1 MSLKFFSSLMDL
13 WEFNIID
20 GLIAVPTWWYYH
32 GGYMTTIYLWITGE
46 IRLRILSLS
55 LFIIFLS
62 TARCK
67 FCIKLPHVRL
77 GSMKL
82 SVTRTLPFTLLPVT
96 HLEKNSPEK
105 GGTCNTGIDI
115 PGVLNRTVSLY
126 ISLLLLF
133 LLFYSHSTRAYI
145 KYIKYV

>member
-1 MSLKFFSSLMDL
+1 MMVISR
-13 WEFNIID
+13 
-20 GLIAVPTWWYYH
+20 
-32 GGYMTTIYLWITGE
+32 GYMTTIYLWITGE
-46 IRLRILSLS
+46 IRLRILSL
-55 LFIIFLS
+55 FVIFLS

-82 SVTRTLPFTLLPVT
+82 SVTRTLSFTLLPVT

-115 PGVLNRTVSLY
+115 PGVPNGTASSYVLF
-126 ISLLLLF
+126 LLF
-133 LLFYSHSTRAYI
+133 LLSLFVLFNDSRVI
-145 KYIKYV
+145 

>member
-1 MSLKFFSSLMDL
+1 MVISR
-13 WEFNIID
+13 
-20 GLIAVPTWWYYH
+20 
-32 GGYMTTIYLWITGE
+32 GYMTTIYLWITGE
-46 IRLRILSLS
+46 IRLRILSL
-55 LFIIFLS
+55 FVIFLS

-82 SVTRTLPFTLLPVT
+82 SVTRTLSFTLLPVT

-115 PGVLNRTVSLY
+115 PGVPNGIRFVVRVIVIILT
-126 ISLLLLF
+126 ILF
-133 LLFYSHSTRAYI
+133 HSTTRALHEI
-145 KYIKYV
+145 KKM